1 MKKIPGWQKALAVKD
16 FGQHDRHDQVLPHLP
31 CALPGIHY
39 RERPESFQ
47 ETGTVHFLLK
57 ICPGHPKNHSKP
69 KPFTC
74 WPFRPSGMTGFSRC
88 GHVCMPEETKSRA
101 CLHPRVQD
109 CHQKN
114 MNPKGLYKDYST
126 SRLKEGYP
134 GVRVSSGE
142 RLAWAESCRNRN
154 SRGKVEI
161 EKEPEKAKYSPRR
174 SLFQQNLFHPSQTG
188 LHFQLVISKK
198 FLQSL

>member
-1 MKKIPGWQKALAVKD
+1 MKLQKKCLVGKRRLLSKISANMIDMTKSCRICRA
-16 FGQHDRHDQVLPHLP
+16 P
-31 CALPGIHY
+31 CPAFIIAM
-39 RERPESFQ
+39 
-47 ETGTVHFLLK
+47 LK
-57 ICPGHPKNHSKP
+57 ICPGHPKNLSKP

-74 WPFRPSGMTGFSRC
+74 WPFRPSEMTGFSQC
-88 GHVCMPEETKSRA
+88 GHICMPEETKIRA

-114 MNPKGLYKDYST
+114 MNPKGLYKDHST
-126 SRLKEGYP
+126 SHLKEGYP
-134 GVRVSSGE
+134 GVHVSSGE

-188 LHFQLVISKK
+188 LRFQLVIGKK